1 MNPIEMFK
9 AWLRGVRIFAP
20 AGVRGRVYERVVGCP
35 GVVAKTTLK
44 ASLVPSRVFRAVENA
59 WYKRNPSTGELTKE

>member
-9 AWLRGVRIFAP
+9 AWLRGDRKIAP
-20 AGVRGRVYERVVGCP
+20 AGVRGRVYERVEGCP